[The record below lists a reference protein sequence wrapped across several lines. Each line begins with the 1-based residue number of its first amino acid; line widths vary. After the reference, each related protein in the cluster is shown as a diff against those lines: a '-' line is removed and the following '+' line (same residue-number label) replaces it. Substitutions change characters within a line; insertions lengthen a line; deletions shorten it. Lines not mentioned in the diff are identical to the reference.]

1 METLRATSSTT
12 TRGPL
17 RAMCGERLW
26 KLRGMFILASIP
38 IGLIFLVYTMMPTH
52 SHLHRHHQLD
62 FANVHPHGNEYASSS
77 SSNKKNKSYNMYGGE
92 SSAAN
97 LARERAH
104 RESDEYLS
112 SSSGEHHHDGFEEP
126 SSLHTAHEEEEDDH
140 HVRVGEEEEEGGEVD
155 KGASQKGDG
164 YKYAIV
170 FDAGSTGSRVH
181 IFRFE
186 QDTGKLVDDTFEQ
199 LKPGLSSYADEP
211 DKAGTS
217 LQPLLEKAMETIP
230 EGQRAET
237 PVEVRATAGLRLLKP
252 QSKADDLLES
262 VRETLKTYPFAFE
275 SERDVSI
282 MGGEDEGAFQWL
294 ALNYLLNRLDGDG
307 SDKMGNDN
315 KKSSRSQKSR
325 VTVAAI
331 DLGGGS
337 VQLAHAMDEKVAKRA
352 PEGYSKSI
360 SFPGAK
366 KPFEVYV
373 KSHLGYGLM
382 AARAATLK
390 EANGMSS
397 PCLPKGSDPKYV
409 YSGEEIVA
417 AGHEEKNS
425 DYAACREHVESMLK
439 LDVSCEVD
447 DECSFNGAWGGDF
460 NSQHAKEVYLSSYM
474 WDRAINAKLIPKD
487 AIDGE
492 LTIDEI
498 EDAAKLACDTMGDE
512 SEILTTFEGVE
523 EKDAAFLC
531 ADLTYIVALLEKGF
545 EKNDWKSVRLVKQIE
560 YRGQNVEVAW
570 ALGAALNALASS
582 S

>member
-1 METLRATSSTT
+1 M
-12 TRGPL
+12 
-17 RAMCGERLW
+17 
-26 KLRGMFILASIP
+26 
-38 IGLIFLVYTMMPTH
+38 GLIFLVYTLMPTH

-62 FANVHPHGNEYASSS
+62 FANVHPHGNEFSSS
-77 SSNKKNKSYNMYGGE
+77 ISSRESRKNIERRGGN
-92 SSAAN
+92 SAAN
-97 LARERAH
+97 WARERAH
-104 RESDEYLS
+104 RESDEYLTS
-112 SSSGEHHHDGFEEP
+112 SSSESSSGGAVGEEP
-126 SSLHTAHEEEEDDH
+126 SSLHTAHEEEEDV
-140 HVRVGEEEEEGGEVD
+140 HVRVHVGGEEEGGDEREER
-155 KGASQKGDG
+155 KGKEGDG

-211 DKAGTS
+211 DKAGAS

-230 EGQRAET
+230 ERQRAET

-294 ALNYLLNRLDGDG
+294 ALNYLLNRLDGNG
-307 SDKMGNDN
+307 SDKKGNDN
-315 KKSSRSQKSR
+315 KKSSRSQKSG

-409 YSGEEIVA
+409 YSGEEILA

-425 DYAACREHVESMLK
+425 DYTACREHVESMLK

>member
-1 METLRATSSTT
+1 
-12 TRGPL
+12 
-17 RAMCGERLW
+17 MCGERLW

-77 SSNKKNKSYNMYGGE
+77 SSNKKNKSYNRYGGE

-104 RESDEYLS
+104 QESDEYLS
-112 SSSGEHHHDGFEEP
+112 SSSGEHHPDGFEEP

-140 HVRVGEEEEEGGEVD
+140 HVRVGEEEEEEGEVD
-155 KGASQKGDG
+155 KSASQKGDG

-211 DKAGTS
+211 DKAGAS

-230 EGQRAET
+230 ERQRAET

-294 ALNYLLNRLDGDG
+294 ALNYLLNRLDGNG
-307 SDKMGNDN
+307 SDKKGNDN
-315 KKSSRSQKSR
+315 KKSSRSQKSG

-409 YSGEEIVA
+409 YSGEEILA

-425 DYAACREHVESMLK
+425 DYTACREHVESMLK

>member
-1 METLRATSSTT
+1 METVLVSSSQKKGGVGGFLR
-12 TRGPL
+12 RLCCGD
-17 RAMCGERLW
+17 RALWW
-26 KLRGMFILASIP
+26 KLRGVFVLASIP
-38 IGLIFLVYTMMPTH
+38 IGLTLLVWALMPTH
-52 SHLHRHHQLD
+52 SHVLMHHQLE
-62 FANVHPHGNEYASSS
+62 FENAHPHGKSS
-77 SSNKKNKSYNMYGGE
+77 SSNNNIINNNNNNNNNNNGGHGKNFMEGQSR
-92 SSAAN
+92 AN

-104 RESDEYLS
+104 RESDVYDDVS
-112 SSSGEHHHDGFEEP
+112 ASEP
-126 SSLHTAHEEEEDDH
+126 SSLHTAHEDEEDV
-140 HVRVGEEEEEGGEVD
+140 HVHAHEEEENKED
-155 KGASQKGDG
+155 DG
-164 YKYAIV
+164 YTYAIV

-186 QDTGKLVDDTFEQ
+186 RDTGKLVDDTFEQ

-211 DKAGTS
+211 NKGGAS

-252 QSKADDLLES
+252 QTKADDLLES
-262 VRETLKTYPFAFE
+262 VRETLKTYPFSFE

-294 ALNYLLNRLDGDG
+294 ALNYLLNRLDDG
-307 SDKMGNDN
+307 SEKIS
-315 KKSSRSQKSR
+315 KKSGDRNSSRNKAG

-352 PEGYSKSI
+352 PKGYSKSI

-390 EANGMSS
+390 EANGLSS

-425 DYAACREHVESMLK
+425 DYTACREHVETMLN
-439 LDVSCEVD
+439 LDTSCEVD

-460 NSQHAKEVYLSSYM
+460 NSEHAREVYLSSYM

-498 EDAAKLACDTMGDE
+498 EDAAKLACDTMRDE
-512 SEILTTFEGVE
+512 TEILTNFESVE

-531 ADLTYIVALLEKGF
+531 TDLTYIVALLEKGF
-545 EKNDWKSVRLVKQIE
+545 KKNDWKSVRLVKQVE

>member
-1 METLRATSSTT
+1 
-12 TRGPL
+12 
-17 RAMCGERLW
+17 
-26 KLRGMFILASIP
+26 MFILASIP

-77 SSNKKNKSYNMYGGE
+77 SNKKNKSYNRYGGE

-104 RESDEYLS
+104 QESDEYLS
-112 SSSGEHHHDGFEEP
+112 SSSGEHHPDGFEEP

-140 HVRVGEEEEEGGEVD
+140 HVRVGEEEEEEGEVD
-155 KGASQKGDG
+155 KSASQKGDG

-211 DKAGTS
+211 DKAGAS

-230 EGQRAET
+230 ERQRAET

-294 ALNYLLNRLDGDG
+294 ALNYLLNRLDGNG
-307 SDKMGNDN
+307 SDKKGNDN
-315 KKSSRSQKSR
+315 KKSSRSQKSG

-409 YSGEEIVA
+409 YSGEEILA

-425 DYAACREHVESMLK
+425 DYTACREHVESMLK